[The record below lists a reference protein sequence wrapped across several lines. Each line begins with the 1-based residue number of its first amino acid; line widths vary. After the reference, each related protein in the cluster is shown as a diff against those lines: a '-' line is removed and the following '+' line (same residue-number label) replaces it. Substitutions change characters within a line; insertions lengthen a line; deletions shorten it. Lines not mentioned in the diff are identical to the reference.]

1 MSSLKV
7 GGIIGTGGVGV
18 LAAAIIISN
27 MMEMGLEWLFG
38 LALIIFVTAGAI
50 ALIAGSVR

>member
-1 MSSLKV
+1 MSSLKI

-18 LAAAIIISN
+18 LAAAAIVSN
-27 MMEMGLEWLFG
+27 MLDMGLEWLFG

-50 ALIAGSVR
+50 ALVARSVK